1 MLLANNTFDLP
12 FSKLSISMAVD
23 LELVSQTGLEVQ
35 SDLTSNVCIRYEL
48 GPVELQVA
56 LKFRWTQL
64 FQYRGFDFVKGMS
77 TSLCTTPVFV
87 QAELLLP
94 RLNRRGEGL
103 DAVALGRAE

>member
-1 MLLANNTFDLP
+1 
-12 FSKLSISMAVD
+12 MAVD
-23 LELVSQTGLEVQ
+23 LQLVSQTGLEVQ

-64 FQYRGFDFVKGMS
+64 FQHRGFDFLVKGMS
-77 TSLCTTPVFV
+77 TSVCTTPVFV

-94 RLNRRGEGL
+94 QLSRRGEGL

>member
-1 MLLANNTFDLP
+1 
-12 FSKLSISMAVD
+12 MAVD
-23 LELVSQTGLEVQ
+23 LQLVSQTGLEVQ

-64 FQYRGFDFVKGMS
+64 FQYRGFDFLVKGMS
-77 TSLCTTPVFV
+77 TSVCTTPVFV

-94 RLNRRGEGL
+94 QLSRRGEGL

>member
-23 LELVSQTGLEVQ
+23 LQLVSQMGLEVQ

-56 LKFRWTQL
+56 LYGSVGHSCSSIPSGK
-64 FQYRGFDFVKGMS
+64 
-77 TSLCTTPVFV
+77 
-87 QAELLLP
+87 
-94 RLNRRGEGL
+94 RLQKTM
-103 DAVALGRAE
+103 V